1 MTVVAVVTVK
11 NGCAYTY
18 TKDDD
23 DYVVTIDV
31 DNLMADNGDCPVCIG
46 PMEREF
52 CDNCKIDWTDYDLE
66 EIAMKILREEP

>member
-1 MTVVAVVTVK
+1 MTVVAVVTVEA
-11 NGCAYTY
+11 GVATTY
-18 TKDDD
+18 TRNDNDD
-23 DYVVTIDV
+23 VVCIDV

-46 PMEREF
+46 PMKREF